1 MDRQKSVPYH
11 PFGID
16 RDDRIGPNQAMQR
29 LVDLHLD
36 AKMTARRTRY
46 VDLRHL
52 AGIHACNLHLRTLSY
67 AIEIGKFGI
76 QQHVARESFMAAPDE
91 EYPESEQGHAGDD
104 EDPYSKISSSH
115 CFTP

>member
-36 AKMTARRTRY
+36 AKLTARRTRY

-52 AGIHACNLHLRTLSY
+52 AGIHTRYLHLRTLGY
-67 AIEIGKFGI
+67 AIEIGKLGI
-76 QQHVARESFMAAPDE
+76 QQHVAREGFMTTPNKED
-91 EYPESEQGHAGDD
+91 PESEQGRAGDD
-104 EDPYSKISSSH
+104 EDSYSKIS
-115 CFTP
+115 F